1 MKKLTVLALS
11 LVMILSLFSGCG
23 SSAPAATEAP
33 KATEVATA
41 TEAPA
46 CVAVSASV
54 WNELTLENQQ
64 ILKDALVKYGDIYTQ
79 KCLDLNAEH
88 RAKMEAAGV
97 TFVEP
102 SAEDVEV
109 MKAAGAASFAAFP
122 ELSEG
127 LAQKLAAAIS

>member
-1 MKKLTVLALS
+1 MT
-11 LVMILSLFSGCG
+11 
-23 SSAPAATEAP
+23 P
-33 KATEVATA
+33 
-41 TEAPA
+41 
-46 CVAVSASV
+46 
-54 WNELTLENQQ
+54 ENQQ
-64 ILKDALVKYGDIYTQ
+64 ILKDALVKYGDVYTQ

-127 LAQKLAAAIS
+127 LAEKLAEAIS